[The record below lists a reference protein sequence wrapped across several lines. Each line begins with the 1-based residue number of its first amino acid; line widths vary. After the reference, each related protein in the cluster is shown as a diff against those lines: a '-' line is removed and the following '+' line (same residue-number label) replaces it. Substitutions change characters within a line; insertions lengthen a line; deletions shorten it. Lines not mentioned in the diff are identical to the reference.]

1 MPEMNIPGWDYT
13 RSYLE
18 KLVAEVSGTAGKY
31 PTLGRYDARDS
42 RADLWSRGGRPNLE
56 KKRGEGR
63 AVTEQYLT
71 NRHREEWLE
80 QVRASGSLGLARRL
94 LARQRELETFQR
106 NLASEIRSLDVL
118 VQEAYELAG
127 YERQEDGGFAAKSEP
142 NTREEA

>member
-1 MPEMNIPGWDYT
+1 MPEMNIPGWDYN

-31 PTLGRYDARDS
+31 PTLGRYDARDG
-42 RADLWSRGGRPNLE
+42 RADLWSRGGGPNLE

-94 LARQRELETFQR
+94 LAQQRELETLHR
-106 NLASEIRSLDVL
+106 NLASEIASLDVL
-118 VQEAYELAG
+118 VEEAYELAG
-127 YERQEDGGFAAKSEP
+127 YEKSEICGFVP
-142 NTREEA
+142 KEEVEGV